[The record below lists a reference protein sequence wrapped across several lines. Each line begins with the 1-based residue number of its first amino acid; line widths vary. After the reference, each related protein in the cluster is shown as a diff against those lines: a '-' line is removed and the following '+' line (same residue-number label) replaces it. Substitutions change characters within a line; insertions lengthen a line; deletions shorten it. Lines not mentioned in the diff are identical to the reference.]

1 MYILENENFNIYR
14 FDVGN
19 SGKNY
24 QYIVKC
30 NQTSEC
36 VVIDPLDPVNLLHF
50 IRDDKLRVSEVLNTH
65 GHPDHIEGNNPII
78 KVFLDSRIHIH
89 KEGLDFV
96 APRTV
101 VIDEGDE
108 ISFGNQAISV
118 INTPGHCPEHV
129 SFVIGNNIFVG
140 DTIFLSGC
148 GNTKFRGDVDVLFD
162 TFNDKIRALDDNMN
176 IFCGHDYAIN
186 NLEYGL
192 SIESNNQAINDK
204 IEEVNSSKEALS
216 TIGEERLYNPFMRFD
231 NEELIANLKGKYPE
245 MNTDG
250 RSVFTKLREL
260 RNNW

>member
-1 MYILENENFNIYR
+1 MYIAENENFNIYR

-19 SGKNY
+19 AGRNY

-30 NQTSEC
+30 NDTSEC
-36 VVIDPLDPVNLLHF
+36 VVIDPLDPVSLLHF
-50 IRDDKLRVSEVLNTH
+50 IRDNKLRVAEVLNTH

-89 KEGLDFV
+89 REGLDFV

-101 VIDEGDE
+101 EIDEGDT
-108 ISFGNQAISV
+108 ISFGNQTISV

-129 SFVIGNNIFVG
+129 SFIIGDNIFVG

-148 GNTKFRGDVDVLFD
+148 GNVKFRGDVDILFD
-162 TFNDKIRALDDNMN
+162 TFDNKIRNLDDNLN
-176 IFCGHDYAIN
+176 IFCGHDYGIT
-186 NLEYGL
+186 NLEYAL
-192 SIESNNQAINDK
+192 SIDSNNQSIKDK
-204 IEEVNSSKEALS
+204 IDNIKSVGESLS
-216 TIGEERLYNPFMRFD
+216 TIGEEKLYNPFMRYD
-231 NEELIANLKGKYPE
+231 NEELVSNLKEKYPD
-245 MNTDG
+245 MDTDP